1 MAKII
6 IAGPSQRIHRFLLP
20 PHSKHVMSHSFPGGG
35 VVLARILRH
44 LVCDDETDKDKQK
57 VIEQEVLEHWEH
69 QLSEK
74 LLKDKDKPSDKDE
87 NNKLPDRF
95 IRMAPYAAAPALK
108 KHLKPD
114 TKFLRVDLKE
124 DGDQFYD
131 HVQAAFGIESD
142 KLKRNVIVVGGKHPE
157 NAWKGVEYPTMAPPP
172 TQTSNPPGQQAPSS
186 GTDEGKKPEPL
197 KPEKGDVV
205 YILAKSSQELE
216 KHAIYARDKDP
227 DLLIVGHIDVDKL
240 AESYPLQTD
249 TSYERTVGD
258 ICRAVRPKD
267 DEQPQQEP
275 AGASVNPTMLETLL
289 RPGVLDHLLI
299 RIGNAACLVASS
311 TQNMKPESL
320 PEQEPPVGGA
330 DTSNDPPFTL
340 KLFCHPDR
348 SAPTTFPGLGSM
360 LAYDLL
366 LSAAVVLQMAQTSV
380 EEAKQEVPFELN
392 PLTEKQKEKSGAATG
407 TSVAQVRRS
416 YTDLLEGTRI
426 GVQATY
432 RCFMEGFGI
441 FDPKVEDA
449 THRLLHVKP
458 CAFFGKF
465 INHGIW
471 AQSEGKKSEPS
482 VLHYPEKGK
491 DPGPEITEPTAKMI
505 MGFEVHYDTARSP
518 NKFWRLV
525 VPDENGSR
533 EANCQKVS
541 RGYLL
546 EERELP
552 VVDLGS
558 LKLVDRQEVEDYL
571 YLQRLLLSYHEAP
584 KWLRPLCIGVFGQ
597 PGAGKS
603 FGVKQLVNEMSGNS
617 DAFSKES
624 ITVNLSQVRSLDE
637 LADCFHIVRDACLK
651 PPIPLVFFDEFDS
664 SFEERTFGWLKYFL
678 APMQDGEFFD
688 KGKNYHFGK
697 AIFVFAGGVNHSFAE
712 FNERTRNPDFC
723 DAKGP
728 DFISRLRGILNIC
741 SMNKPEGEP
750 DTVEHI
756 YKIRRA
762 VFLKHLLDEKLGKTE
777 PLPLIAGAL
786 AKAFL
791 AIPRYKHGARSIE
804 AILDMSNLVRG
815 QTFTHSNL
823 PPRDQ
828 LDMHVD
834 AREFLRLAGVLT
846 PLSKS

>member
-20 PHSKHVMSHSFPGGG
+20 PHARHVMSHAFPGGG
-35 VVLARILRH
+35 VVLARILH
-44 LVCDDETDKDKQK
+44 ELVHPKD
-57 VIEQEVLEHWEH
+57 
-69 QLSEK
+69 SEK
-74 LLKDKDKPSDKDE
+74 KRENLLKYWEKALLEWEEKPKEPNDRNSE

-114 TKFLRVDLKE
+114 TKFLRVDEKE
-124 DGDQFYD
+124 DGDRFYSQ
-131 HVQAAFGIESD
+131 VQAAFGIES
-142 KLKRNVIVVGGKHPE
+142 KTLNRNVYVVGGDDPKE
-157 NAWKGVEYPTMAPPP
+157 AWDAVDKARMDPPKMQANNP
-172 TQTSNPPGQQAPSS
+172 HGERSPGTSGK
-186 GTDEGKKPEPL
+186 EGKHNDPL
-197 KPEKGDVV
+197 KCADGDVV
-205 YILAKSSQELE
+205 YILAKSSRALL
-216 KHAIYARDKDP
+216 KHAEHARKRYRGIEV
-227 DLLIVGHIDVDKL
+227 LIVGHIDVDKL

-258 ICRAVRPKD
+258 ICRAVLPKD
-267 DEQPQQEP
+267 DEGEEGEDQAKDKPE
-275 AGASVNPTMLETLL
+275 TMLDTLL
-289 RPGVLDHLLI
+289 GDGKPTRLDHLLV
-299 RIGNAACLVASS
+299 RIGNAACLVASPREKTELPS
-311 TQNMKPESL
+311 KNDEAKKKNSQFNQHAVEES
-320 PEQEPPVGGA
+320 ENA
-330 DTSNDPPFTL
+330 PFVL

-366 LSAAVVLQMAQTSV
+366 LCASVVMRMAQTRV
-380 EEAKQEVPFELN
+380 KDAGKTAFFKLKPPATKKVP
-392 PLTEKQKEKSGAATG
+392 
-407 TSVAQVRRS
+407 RS
-416 YTDLLEGTRI
+416 YADILEGARA

-441 FDPKVEDA
+441 FDSKVENA
-449 THRLLHVKP
+449 TRGLVNLKP
-458 CAFFGKF
+458 CVFFAKF
-465 INHGIW
+465 VNHGIW
-471 AQSEGKKSEPS
+471 AQADGKKSKRS
-482 VLHYPEKGK
+482 ILHYPEKGK
-491 DPGPEITEPTAKMI
+491 EHGAAVSEPNAKMI
-505 MGFEVHYDTARSP
+505 MGFEVHYNTARSP
-518 NKFWRLV
+518 NKFWRMV
-525 VPDENGSR
+525 VPEENGSR
-533 EANCQKVS
+533 EVNCQKAGS
-541 RGYLL
+541 DYLL
-546 EERELP
+546 KSQELP
-552 VVDLGS
+552 VVDLGA

-571 YLQRLLLSYHEAP
+571 YLQRLLLSYHADA
-584 KWLRPLCIGVFGQ
+584 KWRRPLCIGVFGQ

-617 DAFSKES
+617 EAFSKES
-624 ITVNLSQVRSLDE
+624 ITVNLSQLRSLKE
-637 LADCFHIVRDACLK
+637 LADCFHLVRDACLK

-678 APMQDGEFFD
+678 APMQDGEFFSE
-688 KGKNYHFGK
+688 GKNYHFGK

-762 VFLKHLLDEKLGKTE
+762 VFLKYLLEERLGK
-777 PLPLIAGAL
+777 LDQLITPPL

-791 AIPRYKHGARSIE
+791 TIPRYKHGARSLE
-804 AILDMSNLVRG
+804 AILDMSTFPRG
-815 QTFTHSNL
+815 QTFTHSSL